1 MRVRSDEVLLGIEIV
16 IVVAHGATNDL
27 IDIALIAEEAANATE
42 SLHKLEAVGRLV
54 RDELDR
60 DTVVFV
66 V

>member
-16 IVVAHGATNDL
+16 IVVAHGVTNDL
-27 IDIALIAEEAANATE
+27 IDITLIAEEAANATE
-42 SLHKLEAVGRLV
+42 SLHKLAAVGRLV